1 MFTKFIAI
9 VLALGAT
16 ACMLLV
22 IRQQRLE
29 TAHEM
34 SAIHQRLL
42 ECDHSILTL
51 RIEIAAACRPDQLRL
66 AMSQIGGGWMAVETG
81 RPAAVPDRTVLAGPT
96 RPAPY
101 VGSS

>member
-34 SAIHQRLL
+34 SAIHQRLTERQHAL
-42 ECDHSILTL
+42 LTL
-51 RIEIAAACRPDQLRL
+51 RIEIAGACRPDQLRL
-66 AMSQIGGGWMAVETG
+66 AMAEIGGGWMAVETG
-81 RPAAVPDRTVLAGPT
+81 RPAAAPARTARADSTRPVPDAD
-96 RPAPY
+96 
-101 VGSS
+101 S

>member
-34 SAIHQRLL
+34 SAIHQRLM
-42 ECDHSILTL
+42 ECDHSLLTL
-51 RIEIAAACRPDQLRL
+51 RIEIATACRPDQLRL
-66 AMSQIGGGWMAVETG
+66 AMSEIGGGWMAVETG
-81 RPAAVPDRTVLAGPT
+81 RRAAAPARTALASST
-96 RPAPY
+96 RPAPNAD
-101 VGSS
+101 S